1 MQRPN
6 QGLWVLLVVL
16 LPVAVAVSAP
26 QTDPTSVYAQR
37 VHATLTQIA
46 AQTVMAEP
54 RLLQAG
60 SFWLTCRIGSR
71 GEVQKVQVLSR
82 HRIPGITETFAT
94 ALKSTK
100 FPPIPKDVIKQR
112 GENFLDVKTHFG
124 IDE

>member
-1 MQRPN
+1 M
-6 QGLWVLLVVL
+6 VVL
-16 LPVAVAVSAP
+16 LPAAVAVATP
-26 QTDPTSVYAQR
+26 QTDPTAVYAQR

-46 AQTVMAEP
+46 AQTVMAQP

-82 HRIPGITETFAT
+82 HRIPGITEAFAA
-94 ALKSTK
+94 ALKSAK
-100 FPPIPKDVIKQR
+100 FPPIPKDVITQR
-112 GENFLDVKTHFG
+112 GENFVDVKTHFG